1 MLSLFQR
8 SGLSFERLKTFCE
21 VVNAQGI
28 SHAAPGDPNR
38 QSQFSRQVKE
48 LEAFF
53 GTQLINRRRGE
64 FELTAAGAELHSIAE
79 SHFRALDN
87 LLRRESG
94 KAVSVR
100 IAGGE
105 SVLHGAL
112 LPLLPQLTAR
122 LPNVCFELHNC
133 RTEEAL
139 ARLKD
144 GRVDFGLLMD
154 LVNEG
159 VLETQM
165 IGTVRLGVYI
175 PDGVKLGAAK
185 FSAWKLIQ
193 AFPITALAESRSVG
207 RLRAAAEERGIEIKT
222 AFLGSSYAQ
231 VVDAAKSMGCLAIV
245 PDFFVALRQGGRF
258 AELEPEKDFTRNLSL
273 AWKPRSISLHSNGD
287 MLIHELKRL
296 IAKSLSSGRVTA
308 RTGLIGSAPHKTVAI

>member
-28 SHAAPGDPNR
+28 SQAAPGDPNR

-48 LEAFF
+48 LETFF
-53 GTQLINRRRGE
+53 GTQLINRRRGK
-64 FELTAAGAELHSIAE
+64 FELTTAGAELHLIAG

-94 KAVSVR
+94 KAVSVK

-122 LPNVCFELHNC
+122 LPNVSFELYNC

-144 GRVDFGLLMD
+144 GRVDIGLLMD
-154 LVNEG
+154 PVNEG
-159 VLETQM
+159 DLKTQM
-165 IGTVRLGVYI
+165 IGKVRLGVYV
-175 PDGVKLGAAK
+175 PEGVKPGAAK
-185 FSAWKLIQ
+185 GDAWKLIR

-207 RLRAAAEERGIEIKT
+207 RLRAFAEEKGIEVKT

-231 VVDAAKSMGCLAIV
+231 VIDAAKSMRCLAIA
-245 PDFFVALRQGGRF
+245 PDFFVVLRQGGRF
-258 AELEPEKDFTRNLSL
+258 AELEPEKDFSRKLSL
-273 AWKPRSISLHSNGD
+273 AWKPSNISLHSSGD
-287 MLIHELKRL
+287 MLIHELKQL
-296 IAKSLSSGRVTA
+296 IAKSLPRGE
-308 RTGLIGSAPHKTVAI
+308 